1 MHMEIIR
8 RTALV
13 GGLAMAWTAGSAMAG
28 GAGGRADGDAGGVP
42 PCAGSS
48 DDPCDLGLERRCIE
62 ASSTGGATL
71 PSPFCGCTC
80 GTGFWVQEVTTAS
93 AKPAEPFEE
102 SRDDERINGTTWWW
116 RRSSEAQPWFA
127 EASVLG
133 RGISEFWHAGSLT
146 KSATARFATT
156 ERERWIGSG
165 VPCPRLVQ
173 LAAVG
178 GGMLEITLTCS
189 AQAGCAAT
197 ASASIA
203 GMCASRG
210 DANAAIEGK
219 TVDGNVAYRSLTH
232 TTAVEGRLGASVDDD
247 SVGIDGKISEQRKW
261 EVSGAGTASGSASY
275 TVRPDRTYCAF
286 TNRPITRTASGS
298 AVAVG
303 GGTVDWNGSI
313 AFEAMAVVAMR
324 VQ

>member
-1 MHMEIIR
+1 MEIVR
-8 RTALV
+8 WAALA
-13 GGLAMAWTAGSAMAG
+13 GGLAVAWAVGAANAG
-28 GAGGRADGDAGGVP
+28 GGADGSGEPGTP
-42 PCAGSS
+42 PCGQSS
-48 DDPCDLGLERRCIE
+48 DDACDLGLERRCIE
-62 ASSTGGATL
+62 ASSTGGGTL
-71 PSPFCGCTC
+71 PSPFCACEC
-80 GTGFWVQEVTTAS
+80 GTGFWTQEVATS
-93 AKPAEPFEE
+93 SMKPAEPVDE
-102 SRDDERINGTTWWW
+102 SEPDQRINSTRWSW
-116 RRSSEAQPWFA
+116 RRTCEAQPWFA
-127 EASVLG
+127 EAAVLG
-133 RGISEFWHAGSLT
+133 TAVSEFWHAGSLT

-156 ERERWIGSG
+156 ERERWIGTG
-165 VPCPRLVQ
+165 IPCPRLVQ
-173 LAAVG
+173 LSAVG

-210 DANAAIEGK
+210 DANAAIDGK

-232 TTAVEGRLGASVDDD
+232 VTAIEGKLGASVDD
-247 SVGIDGKISEQRKW
+247 SSLGVDGQISEQRKW

-286 TNRPITRTASGS
+286 TNRPISRTASGS

-313 AFEAMAVVAMR
+313 AFDAMAVVAMR
-324 VQ
+324 VH